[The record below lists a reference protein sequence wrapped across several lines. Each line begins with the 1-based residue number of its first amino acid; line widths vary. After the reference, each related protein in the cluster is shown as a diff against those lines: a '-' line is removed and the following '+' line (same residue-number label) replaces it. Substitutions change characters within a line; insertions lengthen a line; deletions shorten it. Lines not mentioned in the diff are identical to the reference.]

1 MVNILVADD
10 DLRILRLIN
19 DFLKLEEFNVYKAE
33 NGKEAIE
40 LFEKENISLAILDIM
55 MPIVDGWDV
64 CKHIKSKSDIPVLIL
79 TAKDS
84 DIDEL
89 FGFDIGADEYMSKP
103 FNPKLLIARV
113 KNLLKRVNSLK
124 EKQTFKYGD
133 IVLQLNNNVIRV
145 REKEIELTP
154 IEYEL
159 MFIFLNNVGIS
170 LKKDKLLDLVWGY
183 DYYGDPRT
191 LDTHITRLRKKLGYE
206 SELIKNIRGFGY
218 VFGSYY
224 EIYKK

>member
-1 MVNILVADD
+1 MVIILVADD

-218 VFGSYY
+218 VFGS
-224 EIYKK
+224 

>member
-55 MPIVDGWDV
+55 MSIVDGWDV

-103 FNPKLLIARV
+103 FNPQLLIARV
-113 KNLLKRVNSLK
+113 KNLLKRFNSLK
-124 EKQTFKYGD
+124 ENQIFKYED
-133 IVLQLNNNVIRV
+133 IILQLNNNVIKI
-145 REKEIELTP
+145 EEIEVELTP

-191 LDTHITRLRKKLGYE
+191 LDTHITRLRKKLGYK

-218 VFGSYY
+218 VFGR
-224 EIYKK
+224 

>member
-89 FGFDIGADEYMSKP
+89 FGFDIGADEYISKP
-103 FNPKLLIARV
+103 FNPKLLVARV

-133 IVLQLNNNVIRV
+133 IVLQLNNNVIRI

-170 LKKDKLLDLVWGY
+170 LKKEKLLDLVWGY

-206 SELIKNIRGFGY
+206 SELIKNIKGFGY
-218 VFGSYY
+218 VFGS
-224 EIYKK
+224 

>member
-19 DFLKLEEFNVYKAE
+19 DFLELEGFNVYKAE

-40 LFEKENISLAILDIM
+40 LFEKESISLAILDIM

-84 DIDEL
+84 DLDEL
-89 FGFDIGADEYMSKP
+89 FGFDIGADEYISKP
-103 FNPKLLIARV
+103 FNPKLVIARV
-113 KNLLKRVNSLK
+113 KNLLKRFNSLK
-124 EKQTFKYGD
+124 EKQIFKYED
-133 IVLQLNNNVIRV
+133 IVLILNNNVIKV
-145 REKEIELTP
+145 KETEIELTP

-170 LKKDKLLDLVWGY
+170 LKKEKLLDLVWGY

-191 LDTHITRLRKKLGYE
+191 LDTHITRLRKKLGDQ

-218 VFGSYY
+218 VFGR
-224 EIYKK
+224 

>member
-55 MPIVDGWDV
+55 IPIVDGWDV

-89 FGFDIGADEYMSKP
+89 FGFDIGADEYISKP

-124 EKQTFKYGD
+124 EKQIFKYED
-133 IVLQLNNNVIRV
+133 IVLQLNNNVIRI

-159 MFIFLNNVGIS
+159 MFIFLNNIGIS
-170 LKKDKLLDLVWGY
+170 LKKEKLLDLVWGY

-191 LDTHITRLRKKLGYE
+191 LDTHITRLRKKLGSQ

-218 VFGSYY
+218 VFGL
-224 EIYKK
+224 

>member
-19 DFLKLEEFNVYKAE
+19 DFLKLEGFNVYKSE

-124 EKQTFKYGD
+124 EKQIFKYGD

-218 VFGSYY
+218 VFGS
-224 EIYKK
+224 

>member
-89 FGFDIGADEYMSKP
+89 FGFDIGADEYISKP

-124 EKQTFKYGD
+124 EKQIFKYED
-133 IVLQLNNNVIRV
+133 IVLQLNNNVIRI

-159 MFIFLNNVGIS
+159 MFIFLNNIGIS
-170 LKKDKLLDLVWGY
+170 LKKRN
-183 DYYGDPRT
+183 YY
-191 LDTHITRLRKKLGYE
+191 I
-206 SELIKNIRGFGY
+206 
-218 VFGSYY
+218 
-224 EIYKK
+224 

>member
-19 DFLKLEEFNVYKAE
+19 DFLKLEEFNVYKSE

-103 FNPKLLIARV
+103 FNPKLLIVRV

-218 VFGSYY
+218 VFGS
-224 EIYKK
+224 

>member
-191 LDTHITRLRKKLGYE
+191 LDTHITRLRKKIGYK

-218 VFGSYY
+218 VFGS
-224 EIYKK
+224 

>member
-10 DLRILRLIN
+10 DSRILRLIN
-19 DFLKLEEFNVYKAE
+19 DFLKVEEFNVYKAE

-103 FNPKLLIARV
+103 FNPQLLIARV
-113 KNLLKRVNSLK
+113 KNLLKRFNSLK
-124 EKQTFKYGD
+124 ENQIFKYED
-133 IVLQLNNNVIRV
+133 IILQLNNNVIKI
-145 REKEIELTP
+145 EEIEVELTP

-183 DYYGDPRT
+183 DYYGNPRT
-191 LDTHITRLRKKLGYE
+191 LDTHITRLRKKLGYK

-218 VFGSYY
+218 VFGR
-224 EIYKK
+224 

>member
-89 FGFDIGADEYMSKP
+89 FGFDIGADEYISKP

-124 EKQTFKYGD
+124 EKQIFKYED
-133 IVLQLNNNVIRV
+133 IVLQLNNNVIRI

-159 MFIFLNNVGIS
+159 MFIFLNNIGIS
-170 LKKDKLLDLVWGY
+170 LKKEKLLDIVWGY

-191 LDTHITRLRKKLGYE
+191 LDTHITRLRKKLGSQ

-218 VFGSYY
+218 IFGR
-224 EIYKK
+224 

>member
-103 FNPKLLIARV
+103 FNPQLLIARV
-113 KNLLKRVNSLK
+113 KNLLKRFNSLK
-124 EKQTFKYGD
+124 ENQIFKYED
-133 IVLQLNNNVIRV
+133 IILQLNNNVIKI
-145 REKEIELTP
+145 EEIEVELTP

-191 LDTHITRLRKKLGYE
+191 LDTHITRLRKKIGYK

-218 VFGSYY
+218 VFGR
-224 EIYKK
+224 

>member
-103 FNPKLLIARV
+103 FNPQLLIARV
-113 KNLLKRVNSLK
+113 KNLLKRFNSLK
-124 EKQTFKYGD
+124 ENQIFKYED
-133 IVLQLNNNVIRV
+133 IVLQLNNNVIKI
-145 REKEIELTP
+145 EEIEVELTP

-191 LDTHITRLRKKLGYE
+191 LDTHITRLRKKLGYK

-218 VFGSYY
+218 VFGS
-224 EIYKK
+224 

>member
-113 KNLLKRVNSLK
+113 KNLLKRFNSLK

-133 IVLQLNNNVIRV
+133 IVLQLNNNVIKV

-218 VFGSYY
+218 VFGS
-224 EIYKK
+224 

>member
-133 IVLQLNNNVIRV
+133 IALQLNNNVIRV

-218 VFGSYY
+218 VFGS
-224 EIYKK
+224 

>member
-218 VFGSYY
+218 VFGS
-224 EIYKK
+224 